1 MFVKGMLKE
10 ELANSLRIKADYEEA
25 LGSLPRGALVRKEIG
40 GSAYYYL
47 AMRRDGKVVFDYLGK
62 LSDEDINRYEEA
74 KKQRAVYRR
83 QLSELKK
90 QIRFLE
96 RVSRGR

>member
-10 ELANSLRIKADYEEA
+10 ELANSLRIKADYEKA
-25 LGSLPRGALVRKEIG
+25 LAALPRGALVRKVIG
-40 GSAYYYL
+40 GRPYFYL
-47 AMRRDGKVVFDYLGK
+47 AERREGRVCFDYLGK
-62 LSDEDINRYEEA
+62 LRDEEVVRYEEA
-74 KKQRAVYRR
+74 KKQRAVYRK

-96 RVSRGR
+96 RVSRGQ